1 MMTNKEPLYIYKTN
15 NLITM
20 TDLTTIALDAALT
33 VPEWLKLYDNIL
45 VSISGGSDSDI
56 LLDLVNRSAEDK
68 SKIHYV
74 FFDTGVEYEAT
85 KKHLMYL
92 EEKYSVKIERIRAEK
107 PVPYVANHYGQPF
120 LSKYASEMLSRLQ
133 KHGFD
138 WSDDTYEN
146 LAERF
151 PNCKG
156 ALKWWCNE
164 RGEGSKF
171 NINRNKYLKEF
182 IMENPPTFKISNKC
196 CYYAKKIL
204 SAKYERENKID
215 LKIYG
220 VRKAEGGVRA
230 SAYKSCFTDKGDMA
244 EYRPMWWFTNED
256 KENYEKVCGIT
267 HSECYTK
274 YGLKRTGCAGC
285 PLGRDFTKELDVIQ
299 EHEPRLYAAV
309 MKIFGDSYDYTL
321 KYREFVKRKKESE

>member
-1 MMTNKEPLYIYKTN
+1 MTELCSV
-15 NLITM
+15 
-20 TDLTTIALDAALT
+20 ALDVAST
-33 VPEWLKLYDNIL
+33 MPEWLKLYDNIA
-45 VSISGGSDSDI
+45 VSISGGSDSDVLI
-56 LLDLVNRSAEDK
+56 DLVTKSIDDK
-68 SKIHYV
+68 QKVHFV
-74 FFDTGVEYEAT
+74 FFDTGIEYEAT
-85 KKHLMYL
+85 KKHLSYL
-92 EEKYSVKIERIRAEK
+92 EEKYGVTIDRIKSEK
-107 PVPYVANHYGQPF
+107 TVPFTCNHYGQPF
-120 LSKYASEMLSRLQ
+120 LSKYVSESLSRLQ
-133 KHGFD
+133 RHNFD

-151 PNCKG
+151 PKCKA

-164 RGEGSKF
+164 RGEDSKF

-182 IMENPPTFKISNKC
+182 IMENPPNFLISNKC
-196 CYYAKKIL
+196 CHYAKK
-204 SAKYERENKID
+204 SPSEKYERQHKID
-215 LKIYG
+215 LRVIG

-230 SAYKSCFTDKGDMA
+230 TAYKSCFSDKGDFA

-285 PLGRDFTKELDVIQ
+285 PLGRDFTKELDVIR

-309 MKIFGDSYDYTL
+309 MKTFGDSYDYTL
-321 KYREFVKRKKESE
+321 KYREFVKRKKESK

>member
-1 MMTNKEPLYIYKTN
+1 MNELE
-15 NLITM
+15 LS
-20 TDLTTIALDAALT
+20 TIALDAVLT
-33 VPEWLKLYDNIL
+33 APEWLKLYDNIL

-56 LLDLVNRSAEDK
+56 LLDIINRSAEDK

-74 FFDTGVEYEAT
+74 FFDTGIEYEAT
-85 KKHLMYL
+85 KKHLTEL
-92 EEKYSVKIERIRAEK
+92 EEKYGVSIERLRAEK

-120 LSKYASEMLSRLQ
+120 LSKYVSEMLSRLQ
-133 KHGFD
+133 RHNFD
-138 WSDDTYEN
+138 WSDDSFEN
-146 LAERF
+146 LIKRF
-151 PNCKG
+151 PNCDS

-196 CYYAKKIL
+196 CHFAKKAL
-204 SAKYERENKID
+204 SAKYERENNIN

-220 VRKAEGGVRA
+220 VRKAEGGVRV

-285 PLGRDFTKELDVIQ
+285 PLGRDFTKELEIIQ
-299 EHEPRLYAAV
+299 EHEPKLYAAV
-309 MKIFGDSYDYTL
+309 MKIFGDSYSYTL
-321 KYREFVKRKKESE
+321 AYRDYVKRRKEA